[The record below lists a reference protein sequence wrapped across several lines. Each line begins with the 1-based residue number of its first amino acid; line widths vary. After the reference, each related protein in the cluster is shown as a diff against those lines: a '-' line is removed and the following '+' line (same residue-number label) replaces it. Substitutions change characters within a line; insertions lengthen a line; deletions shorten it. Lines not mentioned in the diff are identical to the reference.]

1 MKKIVS
7 LMLGLALTISCA
19 GLTACGGNN
28 SANDGKTI
36 TVKAF
41 KAGYGTTWLYK
52 AKEKFEALYAAEG
65 YKVNIL
71 KPDNSLKGSAALA
84 DMRNSKK
91 TGVDV
96 YFVQSVDIASAI
108 DEEYGS
114 CILDI
119 SDIYDLPAIG
129 FDGKEEDVKISG
141 KLGSTYDSAI
151 KSGDTYYSFMWAS
164 SPSGLVVNTRVLG
177 EYGLSVPK
185 TTDELFDCFKAI
197 YDGDEGNGGK
207 GGSKSTGVY
216 PFAWAGNNA
225 YGYALY
231 SLYTNL
237 GQILG
242 REEYEKFMSLQQ
254 GDAVTEDD
262 IANGA
267 TMYDNDDI
275 YSSVG
280 IMMREFNTTTSV
292 AGSGNDTHDTAH
304 YNVLTG
310 KCAFI
315 PDGEFFFQEAK
326 VNYEQYL
333 DDIAFINVP
342 VNSDLGVK
350 LKLDGSG
357 NDREKCDEI
366 LSYVIDLVD
375 EGKTNEQIIVAVSNE
390 KDAEISVAQIES
402 IAEARL
408 CYYERKDHNAFISK
422 WTDVPE
428 VAKLFLRMCASDD
441 FGDLFNE
448 TAYGYAPYSR
458 RNTANSQYKFVNDCL
473 SLVAR
478 DGAWGVSKLDS
489 TGLRKAAGIEVYVE
503 YGDDIVRKLCNT
515 DCLYSTTNINQNET
529 FKSTKSKI
537 KTKIVSDWNGK
548 MKNAGYNV

>member
-1 MKKIVS
+1 MKKIIS
-7 LMLGLALTISCA
+7 FILSLALIFSCMV
-19 GLTACGGNN
+19 LTACGNNN

-36 TVKAF
+36 TVKAY

-52 AKEKFEALYAAEG
+52 MKEKFEALYAEEG

-71 KPDNSLKGSAALA
+71 KPDNSLKGAAALA

-96 YFVQSVDIASAI
+96 YFVQSVDIANAI

-114 CILDI
+114 CVLDI
-119 SDIYDLPAIG
+119 SDIYDSPAIG
-129 FDGKEEDVKISG
+129 FDGAEEDVKISV
-141 KLGSTYDSAI
+141 KFGSTYDSAI
-151 KSGDTYYSFMWAS
+151 KNSNTYYSLMWAS
-164 SPSGLVVNTRVLG
+164 SPSGLIVNTKVLG

-197 YDGDEGNGGK
+197 YEGNGVK

-242 REEYEKFMSLQQ
+242 REEYDKFLSLQQ
-254 GDAVTEDD
+254 GDTITQED

-267 TMYDNDDI
+267 SMYDNDDI

-280 IMMREFNTTTSV
+280 IMMREFNTITSV

-333 DDIAFINVP
+333 DDISFINVP

-357 NDREKCDEI
+357 TNRGKCDEI
-366 LSYVIDLVD
+366 LSYVVGLVD
-375 EGKTNEQIIVAVSNE
+375 EGKTTEQIIVAVSNE
-390 KDAEISVAQIES
+390 KDAEISAAQIES
-402 IAEARL
+402 ITEARL

-428 VAKLFLRMCASDD
+428 VAKLFMRMYASDD

-458 RNTANSQYKFVNDCL
+458 RNTPNSQYSFVNDCL

-489 TGLRKAAGIEVYVE
+489 TGLRKAAIIELYGE
-503 YGDDIVRKLCNT
+503 YGDDIVRKLCDS

-529 FKSTKSKI
+529 FKSVKSKI
-537 KTKIVSDWNGK
+537 KTKIASDWNGK

>member
-1 MKKIVS
+1 MKKRLLSV
-7 LMLGLALTISCA
+7 MLGAVIAASCV
-19 GLTACGGNN
+19 GFTACGGKKVV
-28 SANDGKTI
+28 NDGKTI

-52 AKEKFEALYAAEG
+52 VKEKFEAVYKDKG
-65 YKVNIL
+65 YKVDIL
-71 KPDNSLKGSAALA
+71 KPDNSLKGSGALA

-96 YFVQSVDIASAI
+96 YFVQSVDVASAL
-108 DEEYGS
+108 DAEYGA
-114 CILDI
+114 CVLDI
-119 SDIYDLPAIG
+119 SDVYDLPAIK
-129 FDGKEEDVKISG
+129 FDGTEEDVKISQ
-141 KLGSTYDSAI
+141 KIDSTYDASI
-151 KSGDTYYSFMWAS
+151 KSGSNYYSFMWAS
-164 SPSGLVVNTRVLG
+164 SPCGLIVNTKVLSD
-177 EYGLSVPK
+177 YGLTVPK
-185 TTDELFDCFKAI
+185 TTDELFECFTAI
-197 YDGDEGNGGK
+197 YEGNGEK
-207 GGSKSTGVY
+207 KGSKETGVY

-242 REEYEKFMSLQQ
+242 RDQYEKFLSLQQ
-254 GDAVTEDD
+254 GDTVTQED
-262 IANGA
+262 ITNGKA
-267 TMYDNDDI
+267 MYDNDDI

-280 IMMREFNTTTSV
+280 IMMREFNTLTSV
-292 AGSGNDTHDTAH
+292 AGSVNDRHTTAH

-310 KCAFI
+310 RCAFI

-333 DDIAFINVP
+333 ENVAFMNVP

-350 LKLDGSG
+350 LKLDGTG
-357 NDREKCDEI
+357 KDRAKCDDI

-375 EGKTNEQIIVAVSNE
+375 EGKTAEQIIIAVSNE
-390 KDAEISVAQIES
+390 KRAEVSAEQIEA

-408 CYYERKDHNAFISK
+408 CYYERKDHNAYISK
-422 WTDVPE
+422 WTDAPE
-428 VAKLFLRMCASDD
+428 AAKLFLRMCASDD

-458 RNTANSQYKFVNDCL
+458 KNEPTSQYKFVNDCL

-478 DGAWGVSKLDS
+478 DGAWGVGKLDS
-489 TGLRKAAGIEVYVE
+489 TGLRKAAGIELYGL
-503 YGDDIVRKLCNT
+503 YGDDIVRSLSSG
-515 DCLYSTTNINQNET
+515 DCLYSTVDMNANET
-529 FKSTKSKI
+529 FKGVKSRIKQKI
-537 KTKIVSDWNGK
+537 ASDWNGK